1 MDGWNYGKRSF
12 MIKDTLNL
20 GGGGNQGDM
29 NNVGWVGLGH
39 GVRWVG
45 REGERAV
52 WMNECS

>member
-1 MDGWNYGKRSF
+1 